1 MPHYSHQLPDKR
13 NTTSLLTKNFDIG
26 VGAFGS
32 NLVEESLQWWSPQFP
47 FQFECSLQGAP
58 REKNEPKS
66 QNEKLKS
73 KLEQKFKETD
83 MRKIEIKNGSCFL
96 FNLAPVRLDKAQVH
110 FSPRRFRKVW
120 RQESRRSPLKK

>member
-26 VGAFGS
+26 VGAFGN
-32 NLVEESLQWWSPQFP
+32 NLVEESLQWWSSQFP

-66 QNEKLKS
+66 QDEKLKS
-73 KLEQKFKETD
+73 KLEQE
-83 MRKIEIKNGSCFL
+83 IERNRYEKN
-96 FNLAPVRLDKAQVH
+96 
-110 FSPRRFRKVW
+110 
-120 RQESRRSPLKK
+120 